1 MCLFN
6 PNKKLITLRNYFYLY
21 GNRYSFF
28 SSFKE
33 GKTVLVLD
41 ILNDKTAPDFR
52 IINSRTKEEKILINP
67 STGIYKF
74 ELYPHTK
81 YQINIKGN
89 GAIGSYKIF
98 IEKK

>member
-6 PNKKLITLRNYFYLY
+6 PNKKLIAMRKYFYLY
-21 GNRYSFF
+21 GTRYSFF

-33 GKTVLVLD
+33 GKTILVLD
-41 ILNDKTAPDFR
+41 IVNHKSAPDFK
-52 IINSRTKEEKILINP
+52 IINSSTKEEKILANP

-81 YQINIKGN
+81 YQINIKSN

-98 IEKK
+98 LEKK